1 MKKILLK
8 SIFILAV
15 VAGLTS
21 GCENSDSY
29 NVPNID
35 CVEPGLAPT
44 KTIEEIIAMFP
55 TSTPILYTED
65 DEIEAYVTSS
75 DEKGNI
81 YKTISFQT
89 KVEEGMNPV
98 GFSVPINLTST
109 FAKNF
114 IPGQKVYIKLKD
126 LYVAKVDGAIQI
138 GSLYQS
144 SPSAAVEIGR
154 ISETEYQ
161 KFLFPSCV
169 NVGESALVRQL
180 PISGNI
186 NEANLNTLIE
196 FTNVQFDDSSLGRT
210 YFDVDSGG
218 GSTNHTITGTT
229 GGSVIIRFSSFA
241 PFSGKVVPQGN
252 GSIRGVLTK
261 YGSTYQFTVR
271 YESDIQLNNPRVD
284 ASPPKVGNDIQF
296 LATFNENFES
306 YAVSSNGT
314 LFPKYV
320 NDAFVGSRYWDVKS
334 FSNNKYIQ
342 MTAFGATGTIKTYL
356 MVPVAFTP
364 GNKFSFKSKDGFNN
378 GNVLKVYYS
387 TNYVAGGNVA
397 DATLV
402 NITPSFAIASGT
414 ATGYAVNFLNSGDFT
429 IPSSL
434 TGNGFFIFEY
444 SGNGASGALTT
455 TIQIDDV
462 KVTN

>member
-8 SIFILAV
+8 SIFLVAV
-15 VAGLTS
+15 FAGLST
-21 GCENSDSY
+21 GCANSDTY
-29 NVPNID
+29 DVPSNE

-44 KTIEEIIAMFP
+44 KTVQEIIAMFP
-55 TSTPILYTED
+55 TSTPIEYTD
-65 DEIEAYVTSS
+65 DDVIEAYVTSS

-89 KVEEGMNPV
+89 KLEENVAPV

-114 IPGQKVYIKLKD
+114 IPGQKVFIKLQG
-126 LYVAKVDGAIQI
+126 LYIAKIDGAIQI
-138 GSLYQS
+138 GDKYQPTPS
-144 SPSAAVEIGR
+144 SAVTIGR

-169 NVGESALVRQL
+169 NIGEQGLVRQL
-180 PISGNI
+180 PLAGNI
-186 NEANLNTLIE
+186 NDSNLNTLIE

-210 YFDVDSGG
+210 YYDVDSGG
-218 GSTNHTITGTT
+218 GSTNHTISGTA
-229 GGSVIIRFSSFA
+229 GGNVIIRFSSFA
-241 PFSGKVVPQGN
+241 PFSGKIVPSGN
-252 GSIRGVLTK
+252 GTIRGVLTR
-261 YGSTYQFTVR
+261 YAGTYQFTVR
-271 YESDIQLNNPRVD
+271 YESDINLTNPRFD
-284 ASPPKVGNDIQF
+284 AAPPKVGNDIQF
-296 LATFNENFES
+296 LPTFNETFES
-306 YAVSSNGT
+306 YPVTTAGS

-320 NDAFVGSRYWDVKS
+320 NDAFVGNRYWDVKTFGS
-334 FSNNKYIQ
+334 NKYIQ
-342 MTAFGATGTIKTYL
+342 MTAFGATGTTKTYL
-356 MVPVAFTP
+356 MMPVAFTP
-364 GNKFSFKSKDGFNN
+364 GNKFSFKSKDGYNN

-387 TNYVAGGNVA
+387 TNYVAGGDLA

-402 NITPSFAIASGT
+402 NITPSFTISSGT
-414 ATGYAVNFLNSGDFT
+414 TSGYAVNFVNSGDFV

-434 TGNGFFIFEY
+434 TGNGYFIFEY
-444 SGNGASGALTT
+444 AGNGAGGALTT